1 MKKQMFFSVKALI
14 IKNDTFLAVYNLVAG
29 IKIWDLPGGRME
41 FGETAEETL
50 KREIKEELNLEIRPV
65 KVIDTWNYMPSDD
78 CQITGII
85 YYSELITNQIKI
97 SEEHDGYDWIGFEQA
112 GAFFTKD
119 FLLNQIQLWDWN
131 SIRNDS
137 VRFIKSVD

>member
-1 MKKQMFFSVKALI
+1 MKKEMFFSVKALI
-14 IKNDTFLAVYNLVAG
+14 IKNDTFLAVYNLVEG

-65 KVIDTWNYMPSDD
+65 KVIDTWNYRPTDD

-85 YYSELITNQIKI
+85 YYSELLTNQIKI
-97 SEEHDGYDWIGFEQA
+97 SEEHDGYDWIGFEEA
-112 GAFFTKD
+112 DAFFTKD
-119 FLLNQIQLWDWN
+119 FLLDQIQLWDWN